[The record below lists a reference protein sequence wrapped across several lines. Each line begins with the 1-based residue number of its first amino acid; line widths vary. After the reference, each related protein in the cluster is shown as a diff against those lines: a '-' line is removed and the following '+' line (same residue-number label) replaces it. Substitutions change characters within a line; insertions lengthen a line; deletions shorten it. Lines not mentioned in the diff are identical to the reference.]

1 MLMKISNQ
9 CVDNIT
15 YKRSWFDY
23 PRARD
28 AFEAYLL
35 SLNLNSS
42 DCIII
47 PNYIGYSDREG
58 SGVFDPVINSGV
70 KYKFYELD
78 SNIEIIKS
86 SIESLIEAGGVRL
99 VVLIHYFGYVDPS
112 YQEIISLVKSK
123 NIKVLEDQAHS
134 LFTDLHGG
142 ATGRLCDASIYSLHK
157 MFPVETGGALSLTG
171 SQIESETSN
180 ASQICLNY
188 DIPKISLARIRNFD
202 FLVNKLSGHDA
213 VLSVLR
219 RSICRGTVPQ
229 TFPVIINKKN
239 RDEVY
244 KRMNNSG
251 YGAVSLYHTMIDE
264 ISKNSKFQTN
274 EISQK
279 ILNLPLHQ
287 DASEESLNEMCDFL
301 LNYLYVS

>member
-1 MLMKISNQ
+1 MKISNQ

-86 SIESLIEAGGVRL
+86 SIESLIESGGVRL

-112 YQEIISLVKSK
+112 YQEIVSLVKSK
-123 NIKVLEDQAHS
+123 NIKILEDQAHS

-157 MFPVETGGALSLTG
+157 MFPVETGGALSLT
-171 SQIESETSN
+171 SFQIESETSN
-180 ASQICLNY
+180 TSQICLDY
-188 DIPKISLARIRNFD
+188 DISKISLARIRNFD

-229 TFPVIINKKN
+229 TFPIIINKKN
-239 RDEVY
+239 RDEIY
-244 KRMNNSG
+244 KIMNNSG
-251 YGAVSLYHTMIDE
+251 YGVVSLYHTMIDE
-264 ISKNSKFQTN
+264 ISNNSKFQTN
-274 EISQK
+274 EISKK

-287 DASEESLNEMCDFL
+287 DASEESLKEMCDFL